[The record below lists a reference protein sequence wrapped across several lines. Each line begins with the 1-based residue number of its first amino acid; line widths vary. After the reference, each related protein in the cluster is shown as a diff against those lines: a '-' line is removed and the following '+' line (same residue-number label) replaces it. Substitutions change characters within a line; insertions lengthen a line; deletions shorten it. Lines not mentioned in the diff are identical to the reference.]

1 MHYVNFIYI
10 YNKQSCLLAW
20 APFLRR
26 LARHNYRK
34 LQWTPW
40 NVSQYIH
47 GKSIFF
53 SKQSSVAT
61 LGVLTVIVKAW
72 CSSRWFHTCAAFLVI
87 LIQISKEVSHTT
99 WSWHPCRQ
107 KLPHRPFL
115 TEISI
120 EMASPDVTLGLSDC
134 SQWHGANSALARATP
149 LVFEPARSLLFWP
162 GANFALA
169 RATLGLSDR
178 SRCFVTSSY
187 LRLAELLNVNLWKL

>member
-1 MHYVNFIYI
+1 MNPLECESVH
-10 YNKQSCLLAW
+10 
-20 APFLRR
+20 
-26 LARHNYRK
+26 
-34 LQWTPW
+34 PW
-40 NVSQYIH
+40 KINI
-47 GKSIFF
+47 F

-99 WSWHPCRQ
+99 WSWHPYRQ

-134 SQWHGANSALARATP
+134 SQWHGANSALARAT
-149 LVFEPARSLLFWP
+149 LSSSSLP
-162 GANFALA
+162 
-169 RATLGLSDR
+169 DR
-178 SRCFVTSSY
+178 SCSGPVQISRSRAQPWASQIALV
-187 LRLAELLNVNLWKL
+187 ALWLVPTWG